1 MFDRMTLG
9 FGRTPVSI
17 ATISGIAVVGFMGLK
32 VAAATQYKAERV
44 VLDNGV
50 TVLLLPMPETDQV
63 AIETFYNVG
72 FVHEPKGMT
81 QAAHLLE
88 HLACNAA
95 TGNYKPNEAMNLLN
109 QFGMANAETLPSWT
123 HYDYVL
129 PANKLELALQI
140 EAERLTSLNI
150 DREIVRIEALRC
162 YQETDFVE
170 RNPASGM
177 TKHAFMALN
186 QAWRHGMTS
195 ALVRG
200 GLEDFSIEEL
210 KSFHRAFYRP
220 DNLTVVIIG
229 GFNRDHAFELIEEHL
244 GDVRP
249 PKRSRPAAI
258 DWSRIPDR
266 TTVRWD
272 AKVRAVCLAF
282 PPPSNRRDQ
291 IALSLLGAALT
302 QELINDPEINA
313 VASTVTCTNHL
324 WSVGELPFYVY
335 ATAKPEASLEDVER
349 ALARWM
355 RSITVERPANGV
367 VVQMRMMADQLSQQI
382 SALTWSYVE
391 NAAKMVARQ
400 RGGDEKFGLGMVL
413 GQSAINWAV
422 ADRLIGPDPATSMS
436 GLSSLTADKLHDLI
450 VRYLDPD
457 KQIVC
462 LLMPAAV
469 ANQAD

>member
-1 MFDRMTLG
+1 MILPFAC
-9 FGRTPVSI
+9 TPVSL
-17 ATISGIAVVGFMGLK
+17 ATISGIAVVGFMGLT

-50 TVLLLPMPETDQV
+50 TVLLLPMPEADQV
-63 AIETFYNVG
+63 AIETIYNVG

-95 TGNYKPNEAMNLLN
+95 TGNYKANEAMNLLN
-109 QFGMANAETLPSWT
+109 QLGMANAETLPSWT

-129 PANKLELALQI
+129 PANKLELALEI
-140 EAERLTSLNI
+140 EAERLTSLKI
-150 DREIVRIEALRC
+150 DREIVRVEALRC

-210 KSFHRAFYRP
+210 ENFHRAFYRP

-229 GFNRDHAFELIEEHL
+229 GFNRDQAFELLEEHL

-249 PKRSRPAAI
+249 PKQSRLAAI
-258 DWSRIPDR
+258 DWSRIPNR

-302 QELINDPEINA
+302 QELMKDPQIND
-313 VASTVTCTNHL
+313 VANTVTCTNHL
-324 WSVGELPFYVY
+324 WS
-335 ATAKPEASLEDVER
+335 
-349 ALARWM
+349 
-355 RSITVERPANGV
+355 
-367 VVQMRMMADQLSQQI
+367 
-382 SALTWSYVE
+382 
-391 NAAKMVARQ
+391 
-400 RGGDEKFGLGMVL
+400 
-413 GQSAINWAV
+413 
-422 ADRLIGPDPATSMS
+422 
-436 GLSSLTADKLHDLI
+436 
-450 VRYLDPD
+450 
-457 KQIVC
+457 
-462 LLMPAAV
+462 
-469 ANQAD
+469 